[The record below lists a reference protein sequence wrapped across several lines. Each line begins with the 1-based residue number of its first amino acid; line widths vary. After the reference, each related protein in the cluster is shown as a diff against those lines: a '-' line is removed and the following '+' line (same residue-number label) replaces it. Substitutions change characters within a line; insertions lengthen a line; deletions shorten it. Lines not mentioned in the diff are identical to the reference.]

1 MKELSF
7 LCKEKDF
14 SKVEVQNNICINV
27 FGYENEIIFPI
38 FISKQKFEDS
48 MDLLP
53 LYKDD

>member
-38 FISKQKFEDS
+38 FISKQKFEDL

-53 LYKDD
+53 LHKDD

>member
-14 SKVEVQNNICINV
+14 SKVKVQNNICVNV
-27 FGYENEIIFPI
+27 FGYENEMIFPI